1 MITMRKAYLRCGVRV
16 IFRFCEAKRPSQSGT
31 SGKNGADQI
40 RKPLEEDGIHPQI
53 GEAGCASFFGFAK
66 QNVRLVRDERE
77 KRRRPNKKTARR
89 RRHTAT
95 NRRSRVRVIFR
106 FCEAKRPSQSGTSG
120 KNGADQIRKPLEE
133 DGIHPQIG
141 EAGCASFFG
150 FAKQNVRLVRDEREK
165 RRRPNKKTARRR
177 RHTATNRRSRVR
189 VNFRFCR
196 AKRPSQS
203 GMSGKTAQTK

>member
-1 MITMRKAYLRCGVRV
+1 MCNKRRASHVITMRKAYLRCGVRV

-66 QNVRLVRDERE
+66 QNVRSNPGRVG

-89 RRHTAT
+89 RRHTST

-106 FCEAKRPSQSGTSG
+106 FCKAKRPSQSGTDE
-120 KNGADQIRKPLEE
+120 KNDANQIKKP
-133 DGIHPQIG
+133 
-141 EAGCASFFG
+141 SRRRFFY
-150 FAKQNVRLVRDEREK
+150 LVRVTGLE
-165 RRRPNKKTARRR
+165 PAR
-177 RHTATNRRSRVR
+177 
-189 VNFRFCR
+189 
-196 AKRPSQS
+196 
-203 GMSGKTAQTK
+203 